1 MASFQSRQT
10 NNSAPFTRNFHPIT
24 QPRFIAFFHHGRIEG
39 KKRSRQ
45 IEKKSGGGGGEREQ
59 GQRGRESSG
68 RGWKTGAVTAQPA
81 PRSFC
86 FNCYD
91 SETVRDRPG
100 ERATRPRTGAKAEY
114 DAPRR
119 PE

>member
-45 IEKKSGGGGGEREQ
+45 IEKKGGGGGGERAGAKRSRVE
-59 GQRGRESSG
+59 RERLENG
-68 RGWKTGAVTAQPA
+68 RG
-81 PRSFC
+81 
-86 FNCYD
+86 D
-91 SETVRDRPG
+91 
-100 ERATRPRTGAKAEY
+100 RATGTPVLLL
-114 DAPRR
+114 
-119 PE
+119 